1 MICLI
6 TQKSAKATSRIISSA
21 CVPTIWLA
29 SPKSSYYD
37 QYGAHTGPIW
47 APYGSSTQ
55 NSRFENC
62 CKNYQFDIWNGKKS
76 FHIRQ
81 NMHGDDFKQR
91 TLCTLSE
98 NNPEMRFSTN
108 PDTKVFGNIMIIT
121 KTDHAPNNC
130 YHQWD
135 LLQISSSSS
144 SSLLA
149 KLRFAMSRFWF
160 LEFTFR
166 EHYAF
171 GTWLY
176 MRRRRLCWLCNSK
189 SLSFFLHDPNTL
201 GHFTASWK

>member
-21 CVPTIWLA
+21 CVPTIWLT

-37 QYGAHTGPIW
+37 PYGAHTGPIW

-108 PDTKVFGNIMIIT
+108 PDTKVFGNIMIMT
-121 KTDHAPNNC
+121 KTNHAPNNC

-135 LLQISSSSS
+135 LSQIPSSSSS
-144 SSLLA
+144 QC
-149 KLRFAMSRFWF
+149 RGFDF
-160 LEFTFR
+160 
-166 EHYAF
+166 
-171 GTWLY
+171 
-176 MRRRRLCWLCNSK
+176 
-189 SLSFFLHDPNTL
+189 
-201 GHFTASWK
+201 